1 MASKKTFAS
10 WNYRLTRHTTKAPHP
25 VYDADETEF
34 AIREV
39 HYDHEGW
46 TSPVPPVV
54 PTSLK
59 CRLNAM

>member
-39 HYDHEGW
+39 HYDHEGRVTAW
-46 TSPVPPVV
+46 T
-54 PTSLK
+54 
-59 CRLNAM
+59 CRDASTTPSARR